1 MNSGLAILIRDE
13 VMEHYGN
20 PNSLT
25 ISEKTLKE
33 LVGEIGFNALVETKI
48 IIPFAKTEN
57 GWYYGIRKQE
67 GG

>member
-13 VMEHYGN
+13 VIEHYGN

-33 LVGEIGFNALVETKI
+33 LIGEIGFNALVEANFAT
-48 IIPFAKTEN
+48 PFAKTIGG
-57 GWYYGIRKQE
+57 GWYYDIRRND
-67 GG
+67 G